1 MPLHLGKIAGLIA
14 ILTIGAF
21 ILWLLFG
28 SIVTGERADEA
39 VQQGGGGMPA
49 PEAPAQS
56 GQ

>member
-1 MPLHLGKIAGLIA
+1 MPLHLGKVAGLIA

-28 SIVTGERADEA
+28 SIITGERADQD

-49 PEAPAQS
+49 PGAPAQS
-56 GQ
+56 GD